1 MEDVCEEQERS
12 SPHRIQ
18 PDGAP
23 VGRPNGSGKSVSL
36 RLHHTPQ
43 SPPPMSPSSR
53 LHSPTTAN
61 NRNSGGTTTP
71 TSPTSVST
79 LTVGLRPH
87 RRLSPSKDV
96 RSGRVKSCVKQG
108 VSPAPSIA
116 MLATGAGGGGNE
128 EEPVDDAGPV
138 SGAGVQ
144 KKPKVD
150 FVRFD
155 STEIHYTESDE
166 YRKKVSEEIKSA
178 CKLSDKN
185 RADRLARPR
194 MSLLGKPLNYN
205 RGSRRDARY
214 RRLQSRVYN
223 FLERPR
229 GFKAIFYHVCVFL
242 MVFTCLAL
250 SVFSTIQEYEDQA
263 IAILFVMEIIVVI
276 WFSIEFFLRLWS
288 SGCRSRYQG
297 AVGRLKFLKRPFCII
312 DIVTIAAS
320 IVVLVMGTSGQV
332 FATSALRGLRFFQ
345 ILRMVR
351 MDRRG
356 GTWKLLGSVV
366 YAHRQ
371 ELITTLYIGFL
382 GLIFASFLVY
392 LMEKDVKETKFSNF
406 AQALWWGVITL
417 CTVGY
422 GDMVPETW
430 QGKIIASF
438 CALLGISFFALPAGI
453 LGSGFALKVQQQQ
466 RQKHMIRR
474 RQPAA
479 TLIQSLWRC
488 YAADE
493 HSLSE
498 ATWKIH
504 QVPLPSPPPSAET
517 NGLNHKSL
525 IRRASS
531 SFKHNASFV
540 ARLPTIRR
548 HKSQSLH
555 SPGNPKP
562 PSGGSGRAGR
572 CPRMT
577 DINASSENLEVTNNG
592 RPMNPSLS
600 EDSVAETALSKKN
613 SDAGLELACVSSLP
627 SGGGVGSGPLVA
639 TGHDLVVSRTLLS
652 TGGGH
657 FGAGPSSSSR
667 RSSFVSGIFSSAV
680 QRRGSANE
688 NPPTHATSVA
698 INSAIELEGYNGGQ
712 EGLLEELQEEE
723 EEQQHQ
729 QQHQQQQQRRQEQ
742 EQQQRYRIARF
753 RTPFESLFRV
763 KSASSAIA
771 AAAAAT
777 TVSRYAADEDEEP
790 RCVQLTNQHKGAIR
804 FIRKMKYFVARRKF
818 KEALKP
824 YDVKDV
830 MEQYAAGHV
839 DLLGRVKNV
848 QTRLDQILGKQGSKS
863 KDVYASKISLASRV
877 VKIERQ
883 VDDIE
888 TKVDSFI
895 DLYMQDRM
903 RLLSLPL
910 HPDSSHSNNPNLP
923 SLPPKGGGAAAVI
936 TSVTTSTSGSLKP
949 KPILIDKQFSE
960 PNSPIAKTFEE
971 QALQQK
977 RPPMQR
983 GFSDLGHRIKKRVT
997 LSSIPPQ
1004 YVGNSTAG
1012 QPAVSERGDVV
1023 IVVPS
1028 IDSEHLEPVGIEE
1041 LTSVCIDTEI
1051 EIEPGSPKTITE
1063 SSIIMMDEEDDE
1075 EEDIEEEDIEEEE
1088 LDIGGDID
1096 PDSPPWDEYGEL
1108 DVEDQDDTT
1117 ENTALLRACAAK
1129 TEIIVTP
1136 ISPVSSAFELNR
1148 MDSEE
1153 YRRSKQQQQQQQHHH
1168 HHQQHAAANNNEGE
1182 HQQQMLTTTTAVS
1195 AASATVA
1202 TMDSLK
1208 PEMSSSSRNNGSEDT

>member
-1 MEDVCEEQERS
+1 
-12 SPHRIQ
+12 
-18 PDGAP
+18 
-23 VGRPNGSGKSVSL
+23 
-36 RLHHTPQ
+36 
-43 SPPPMSPSSR
+43 
-53 LHSPTTAN
+53 
-61 NRNSGGTTTP
+61 
-71 TSPTSVST
+71 
-79 LTVGLRPH
+79 
-87 RRLSPSKDV
+87 
-96 RSGRVKSCVKQG
+96 
-108 VSPAPSIA
+108 
-116 MLATGAGGGGNE
+116 
-128 EEPVDDAGPV
+128 
-138 SGAGVQ
+138 
-144 KKPKVD
+144 
-150 FVRFD
+150 
-155 STEIHYTESDE
+155 
-166 YRKKVSEEIKSA
+166 
-178 CKLSDKN
+178 
-185 RADRLARPR
+185 

-229 GFKAIFYHVCVFL
+229 GFRAIFYHVLVFF

-312 DIVTIAAS
+312 DIVTIIAS

-392 LMEKDVKETKFSNF
+392 LMEKDVKETKFNNF

-504 QVPLPSPPPSAET
+504 QVPLPSPPPS
-517 NGLNHKSL
+517 NGLSQISL

-555 SPGNPKP
+555 SPGNAKP
-562 PSGGSGRAGR
+562 PGSGSGTSGGGSTRAGR
-572 CPRMT
+572 CPRVT

-613 SDAGLELACVSSLP
+613 SD
-627 SGGGVGSGPLVA
+627 
-639 TGHDLVVSRTLLS
+639 
-652 TGGGH
+652 
-657 FGAGPSSSSR
+657 
-667 RSSFVSGIFSSAV
+667 
-680 QRRGSANE
+680 
-688 NPPTHATSVA
+688 
-698 INSAIELEGYNGGQ
+698 
-712 EGLLEELQEEE
+712 
-723 EEQQHQ
+723 
-729 QQHQQQQQRRQEQ
+729 
-742 EQQQRYRIARF
+742 
-753 RTPFESLFRV
+753 
-763 KSASSAIA
+763 
-771 AAAAAT
+771 
-777 TVSRYAADEDEEP
+777 DEDEEP

-804 FIRKMKYFVARRKF
+804 FIRKLKYFVARKKF
-818 KEALKP
+818 REAQKP

-830 MEQYAAGHV
+830 MEQYTSGHA
-839 DLLGRVKNV
+839 DLLNRVRNL
-848 QTRLDQILGKQGSKS
+848 QFRLDQILGKQGSKS

-888 TKVDSFI
+888 TKVDTFI
-895 DLYMQDRM
+895 ELYMQDRK

-910 HPDSSHSNNPNLP
+910 HPDTSHSNNPNLP

-936 TSVTTSTSGSLKP
+936 TSVTSSSSGSLKP

-971 QALQQK
+971 PIQQK

-983 GFSDLGHRIKKRVT
+983 GYSDLGHRIKKRVT

-1004 YVGNSTAG
+1004 YVGNSSG
-1012 QPAVSERGDVV
+1012 QSNDRGDVV
-1023 IVVPS
+1023 IVVPN
-1028 IDSEHLEPVGIEE
+1028 IDSDQLEPVGIED
-1041 LTSVCIDTEI
+1041 LASVCIDTEI

-1075 EEDIEEEDIEEEE
+1075 DDEEEDIEEEE
-1088 LDIGGDID
+1088 LDIGGEI
-1096 PDSPPWDEYGEL
+1096 DSPPWDMYGDL
-1108 DVEDQDDTT
+1108 DVEDQDETT
-1117 ENTALLRACAAK
+1117 ENTALLRTAAK

-1136 ISPVSSAFELNR
+1136 ISPVSSAYELNR
-1148 MDSEE
+1148 MDSDD
-1153 YRRSKQQQQQQQHHH
+1153 YKRSRLGAGSTANTNGQATTPNNNGSGDRQQQ
-1168 HHQQHAAANNNEGE
+1168 
-1182 HQQQMLTTTTAVS
+1182 LTAGTS
-1195 AASATVA
+1195 SGGGSS

-1208 PEMSSSSRNNGSEDT
+1208 PEMTPQQQPHRSLASEDI

>member
-1 MEDVCEEQERS
+1 MEDHAYEQERG

-18 PDGAP
+18 PDGIPTAGRHP
-23 VGRPNGSGKSVSL
+23 VVAGRPNGSGKSVSL
-36 RLHHTPQ
+36 RLHHTPS
-43 SPPPMSPSSR
+43 SPPPPSSR
-53 LHSPTTAN
+53 LHSPTG
-61 NRNSGGTTTP
+61 NRKSTTTTP
-71 TSPTSVST
+71 TSPTSATT

-87 RRLSPSKDV
+87 RRQSPSKDV

-116 MLATGAGGGGNE
+116 TLATGAEEEEE
-128 EEPVDDAGPV
+128 EEPAAGDNAGP
-138 SGAGVQ
+138 AGSSANSAIQ

-504 QVPLPSPPPSAET
+504 QVPLPSPPPSSKLEAAEKLAAST
-517 NGLNHKSL
+517 SAA
-525 IRRASS
+525 RASS

-577 DINASSENLEVTNNG
+577 DINASSENL
-592 RPMNPSLS
+592 
-600 EDSVAETALSKKN
+600 
-613 SDAGLELACVSSLP
+613 
-627 SGGGVGSGPLVA
+627 
-639 TGHDLVVSRTLLS
+639 
-652 TGGGH
+652 
-657 FGAGPSSSSR
+657 
-667 RSSFVSGIFSSAV
+667 
-680 QRRGSANE
+680 
-688 NPPTHATSVA
+688 
-698 INSAIELEGYNGGQ
+698 
-712 EGLLEELQEEE
+712 
-723 EEQQHQ
+723 
-729 QQHQQQQQRRQEQ
+729 
-742 EQQQRYRIARF
+742 
-753 RTPFESLFRV
+753 
-763 KSASSAIA
+763 
-771 AAAAAT
+771 
-777 TVSRYAADEDEEP
+777 DEDEEP

-910 HPDSSHSNNPNLP
+910 HPDTSHSNNPNLP

-971 QALQQK
+971 QGALQQQK

-1004 YVGNSTAG
+1004 YVGNSTGG
-1012 QPAVSERGDVV
+1012 QSAVSERGDVV

-1153 YRRSKQQQQQQQHHH
+1153 YRRSKQQQQQQH
-1168 HHQQHAAANNNEGE
+1168 HAAANNNEGE
-1182 HQQQMLTTTTAVS
+1182 HQQQMLTTMV
-1195 AASATVA
+1195 ATVGSVGA
-1202 TMDSLK
+1202 AMDSLK
-1208 PEMSSSSRNNGSEDT
+1208 PEMSSSSRNNGSDDT

>member
-1 MEDVCEEQERS
+1 MRSTAMEDVYENEPVPS
-12 SPHRIQ
+12 D
-18 PDGAP
+18 PDGQP
-23 VGRPNGSGKSVSL
+23 KHFNGSGAKNVSL
-36 RLHHTPQ
+36 RILSMPS
-43 SPPPMSPSSR
+43 SPLPPVPRVMPSSPSAISLSSATARDTRHRTSKDRVSR
-53 LHSPTTAN
+53 KARISTICPGGSSGMVAVGENFSSTVATIDEGVNDGGNSPTAASLAPCSN
-61 NRNSGGTTTP
+61 TT
-71 TSPTSVST
+71 V
-79 LTVGLRPH
+79 
-87 RRLSPSKDV
+87 
-96 RSGRVKSCVKQG
+96 VKKS
-108 VSPAPSIA
+108 
-116 MLATGAGGGGNE
+116 
-128 EEPVDDAGPV
+128 
-138 SGAGVQ
+138 
-144 KKPKVD
+144 KVD

-155 STEIHYTESDE
+155 STEIHYTENE
-166 YRKKVSEEIKSA
+166 EVRKKISDEIKSA

-250 SVFSTIQEYEDQA
+250 SVFSTIQEYEEQA

-392 LMEKDVKETKFSNF
+392 LMEKDVRGTKFSNF

-493 HSLSE
+493 HSMSE

-504 QVPLPSPPPSAET
+504 QVPLPSPPPS
-517 NGLNHKSL
+517 
-525 IRRASS
+525 RASS

-562 PSGGSGRAGR
+562 PSGGGSGRTGR
-572 CPRMT
+572 CPRVT

-613 SDAGLELACVSSLP
+613 SD
-627 SGGGVGSGPLVA
+627 
-639 TGHDLVVSRTLLS
+639 
-652 TGGGH
+652 
-657 FGAGPSSSSR
+657 
-667 RSSFVSGIFSSAV
+667 
-680 QRRGSANE
+680 
-688 NPPTHATSVA
+688 
-698 INSAIELEGYNGGQ
+698 
-712 EGLLEELQEEE
+712 
-723 EEQQHQ
+723 
-729 QQHQQQQQRRQEQ
+729 
-742 EQQQRYRIARF
+742 
-753 RTPFESLFRV
+753 
-763 KSASSAIA
+763 
-771 AAAAAT
+771 
-777 TVSRYAADEDEEP
+777 DEDEEP

-910 HPDSSHSNNPNLP
+910 HPDTSHSNNPNLP

-936 TSVTTSTSGSLKP
+936 TTVKTSSSGSLKP
-949 KPILIDKQFSE
+949 KPILVDKQFSE

-971 QALQQK
+971 QPLQQK

-1004 YVGNSTAG
+1004 YVGNSTG
-1012 QPAVSERGDVV
+1012 QPSDRGDVV
-1023 IVVPS
+1023 IVVPN
-1028 IDSEHLEPVGIEE
+1028 IDSEHLEPVGIED
-1041 LTSVCIDTEI
+1041 LASVCIDTEI

-1075 EEDIEEEDIEEEE
+1075 EDEEEDIEEED
-1088 LDIGGDID
+1088 LDIGAEID
-1096 PDSPPWDEYGEL
+1096 PDSPPWDVYGDM

-1117 ENTALLRACAAK
+1117 ENTALLRTAAK

-1136 ISPVSSAFELNR
+1136 ISPVSSAFELHR

-1153 YRRSKQQQQQQQHHH
+1153 YRRSKQV
-1168 HHQQHAAANNNEGE
+1168 AANNNEGE
-1182 HQQQMLTTTTAVS
+1182 QLQQQQQQPMLAITGPSGA
-1195 AASATVA
+1195 
-1202 TMDSLK
+1202 MDSLK
-1208 PEMSSSSRNNGSEDT
+1208 PERASNGSDDT

>member
-1 MEDVCEEQERS
+1 MMLNEFPPHLAAKGGTESSNNSRKIIALSPVRKDNNKSKYPAEHDRRQVNKQHPPQMNSRTSNCNNKPYQNNNYYCGSVDMNRTISLSKRRMLQHSQAVVAVPQIKIVIDDTEQKRASRCSGCVSNRRQCISRPSTDQRQVEVVS
-12 SPHRIQ
+12 SP
-18 PDGAP
+18 
-23 VGRPNGSGKSVSL
+23 SL
-36 RLHHTPQ
+36 LTPS
-43 SPPPMSPSSR
+43 SPPASFWGFGFGNGD
-53 LHSPTTAN
+53 HN
-61 NRNSGGTTTP
+61 GGTP
-71 TSPTSVST
+71 TSEDDSSYVVDFELDEVIPDEEVDDDNSETGDNPRYRHQ
-79 LTVGLRPH
+79 LMLRYGS
-87 RRLSPSKDV
+87 LMDED
-96 RSGRVKSCVKQG
+96 
-108 VSPAPSIA
+108 
-116 MLATGAGGGGNE
+116 E
-128 EEPVDDAGPV
+128 EEEEEEDEAGNDNGHPN
-138 SGAGVQ
+138 
-144 KKPKVD
+144 
-150 FVRFD
+150 R
-155 STEIHYTESDE
+155 
-166 YRKKVSEEIKSA
+166 SA

-229 GFKAIFYHVCVFL
+229 GVKAILYHVLVFF

-250 SVFSTIQEYEDQA
+250 SVFSTIQEYELQA
-263 IAILFVMEIIVVI
+263 IAILFVMEIVVVV

-312 DIVTIAAS
+312 DVVTIVAS
-320 IVVLVMGTSGQV
+320 IAILVMRSSGQV
-332 FATSALRGLRFFQ
+332 FAASALRGLRFFQ

-392 LMEKDVKETKFSNF
+392 LMEKDVEGTKFNNF

-422 GDMVPETW
+422 GDMVPDTW

-504 QVPLPSPPPSAET
+504 QVPLPSPPPSFRGQKIYLLAKRCPSATERSKLEAAEK
-517 NGLNHKSL
+517 LAASSAAA
-525 IRRASS
+525 RASS

-555 SPGNPKP
+555 SPGNAKP
-562 PSGGSGRAGR
+562 SSGSTGGGGSGRAGR
-572 CPRMT
+572 CPRVT
-577 DINASSENLEVTNNG
+577 DINASSENL
-592 RPMNPSLS
+592 
-600 EDSVAETALSKKN
+600 
-613 SDAGLELACVSSLP
+613 
-627 SGGGVGSGPLVA
+627 
-639 TGHDLVVSRTLLS
+639 
-652 TGGGH
+652 
-657 FGAGPSSSSR
+657 
-667 RSSFVSGIFSSAV
+667 
-680 QRRGSANE
+680 
-688 NPPTHATSVA
+688 
-698 INSAIELEGYNGGQ
+698 
-712 EGLLEELQEEE
+712 
-723 EEQQHQ
+723 
-729 QQHQQQQQRRQEQ
+729 
-742 EQQQRYRIARF
+742 
-753 RTPFESLFRV
+753 
-763 KSASSAIA
+763 
-771 AAAAAT
+771 
-777 TVSRYAADEDEEP
+777 DEDEEP

-888 TKVDSFI
+888 TKVDTFI
-895 DLYMQDRM
+895 ELYMQDRK

-910 HPDSSHSNNPNLP
+910 HPDTSHSNNPNLP

-936 TSVTTSTSGSLKP
+936 TSVTSSSSGSLKP

-971 QALQQK
+971 PIQQK

-983 GFSDLGHRIKKRVT
+983 GYSDLGHRIKKRVT

-1004 YVGNSTAG
+1004 YVGNSPG
-1012 QPAVSERGDVV
+1012 QVNDRGDVV
-1023 IVVPS
+1023 IVVPNL
-1028 IDSEHLEPVGIEE
+1028 DPDQMEPVGIEE
-1041 LTSVCIDTEI
+1041 LASVCIDTEI

-1063 SSIIMMDEEDDE
+1063 SSIIMMDEEDDD
-1075 EEDIEEEDIEEEE
+1075 EDEEEDIEEEE
-1088 LDIGGDID
+1088 LDIGGEID
-1096 PDSPPWDEYGEL
+1096 PDSPPWDMYGDL
-1108 DVEDQDDTT
+1108 DVDDQDEST
-1117 ENTALLRACAAK
+1117 ENTALLRTAAK

-1136 ISPVSSAFELNR
+1136 ISPVSSAYELHR
-1148 MDSEE
+1148 LDSSED
-1153 YRRSKQQQQQQQHHH
+1153 YKRSRLGI
-1168 HHQQHAAANNNEGE
+1168 ASTSSCPTTNGGSNTNNNDADGR
-1182 HQQQMLTTTTAVS
+1182 QLVIPSTAASGTTTGT
-1195 AASATVA
+1195 

-1208 PEMSSSSRNNGSEDT
+1208 PEMTPQRLQRLSSEDI

>member
-504 QVPLPSPPPSAET
+504 QVPLPSPPPS
-517 NGLNHKSL
+517 
-525 IRRASS
+525 RASS

-613 SDAGLELACVSSLP
+613 SD
-627 SGGGVGSGPLVA
+627 
-639 TGHDLVVSRTLLS
+639 
-652 TGGGH
+652 
-657 FGAGPSSSSR
+657 
-667 RSSFVSGIFSSAV
+667 
-680 QRRGSANE
+680 
-688 NPPTHATSVA
+688 
-698 INSAIELEGYNGGQ
+698 
-712 EGLLEELQEEE
+712 
-723 EEQQHQ
+723 
-729 QQHQQQQQRRQEQ
+729 
-742 EQQQRYRIARF
+742 
-753 RTPFESLFRV
+753 
-763 KSASSAIA
+763 
-771 AAAAAT
+771 
-777 TVSRYAADEDEEP
+777 DEDEEP

>member
-1 MEDVCEEQERS
+1 MASRKTSTVSDSGTIFAGGRMH
-12 SPHRIQ
+12 HR
-18 PDGAP
+18 D
-23 VGRPNGSGKSVSL
+23 
-36 RLHHTPQ
+36 
-43 SPPPMSPSSR
+43 PP
-53 LHSPTTAN
+53 PTTAGVLQRRRDSAASGN
-61 NRNSGGTTTP
+61 CSNEHNQNSNDHRRTRQEPHFPQIKIVIDEPERPALKGGTGEDAALALHTLRRHSARRHGTTTKGLSRSAQTKP
-71 TSPTSVST
+71 TTGSVAF
-79 LTVGLRPH
+79 LTIYDSRAGERRASGASCGSGYFPDSREDLRSYVADYGDEDDDDYGIDTDGRYRLQ
-87 RRLSPSKDV
+87 RR
-96 RSGRVKSCVKQG
+96 RVSRGSRNEYDGEEVEED
-108 VSPAPSIA
+108 
-116 MLATGAGGGGNE
+116 E
-128 EEPVDDAGPV
+128 EEDEMEQDIDGEDDEEE
-138 SGAGVQ
+138 
-144 KKPKVD
+144 D
-150 FVRFD
+150 
-155 STEIHYTESDE
+155 DE
-166 YRKKVSEEIKSA
+166 DEDNGRDYHSA

-392 LMEKDVKETKFSNF
+392 LMEKDVRGTKFSNF

-493 HSLSE
+493 HSMSE

-504 QVPLPSPPPSAET
+504 QVPLPSPPPSFRGQKIYLLARRCPSATERSKLEAAEK
-517 NGLNHKSL
+517 LAASSSAA
-525 IRRASS
+525 RASS

-562 PSGGSGRAGR
+562 PSGGSGRTGR
-572 CPRMT
+572 CPRVT
-577 DINASSENLEVTNNG
+577 DINASSENL
-592 RPMNPSLS
+592 
-600 EDSVAETALSKKN
+600 
-613 SDAGLELACVSSLP
+613 
-627 SGGGVGSGPLVA
+627 
-639 TGHDLVVSRTLLS
+639 
-652 TGGGH
+652 
-657 FGAGPSSSSR
+657 
-667 RSSFVSGIFSSAV
+667 
-680 QRRGSANE
+680 
-688 NPPTHATSVA
+688 
-698 INSAIELEGYNGGQ
+698 
-712 EGLLEELQEEE
+712 
-723 EEQQHQ
+723 
-729 QQHQQQQQRRQEQ
+729 
-742 EQQQRYRIARF
+742 
-753 RTPFESLFRV
+753 
-763 KSASSAIA
+763 
-771 AAAAAT
+771 
-777 TVSRYAADEDEEP
+777 DEDEEP

-910 HPDSSHSNNPNLP
+910 HPDTSHSNNPNLP
-923 SLPPKGGGAAAVI
+923 SLPPKGGGASAVI
-936 TSVTTSTSGSLKP
+936 TSVTTSSSGSLKP
-949 KPILIDKQFSE
+949 KPILVDKQFSE

-971 QALQQK
+971 QPLQQK

-1004 YVGNSTAG
+1004 YVGNSTG
-1012 QPAVSERGDVV
+1012 QPSDRGDVV
-1023 IVVPS
+1023 IVVPN
-1028 IDSEHLEPVGIEE
+1028 IDAEHLEPVGIEE
-1041 LTSVCIDTEI
+1041 LASVCIDTEI

-1075 EEDIEEEDIEEEE
+1075 EDEEEDIEEED
-1088 LDIGGDID
+1088 LDIGAEID
-1096 PDSPPWDEYGEL
+1096 PDSPPWDVYGDM

-1117 ENTALLRACAAK
+1117 ENTALLRTAAK

-1153 YRRSKQQQQQQQHHH
+1153 YRRSKQV
-1168 HHQQHAAANNNEGE
+1168 AANNNEGE
-1182 HQQQMLTTTTAVS
+1182 QHQQQQQQQQMLAITGPSGA
-1195 AASATVA
+1195 
-1202 TMDSLK
+1202 MDSLK
-1208 PEMSSSSRNNGSEDT
+1208 PERASNGSDDT

>member
-1 MEDVCEEQERS
+1 MENVHESETEEHDHQLAHSESTATARVQTSVQVGKAKSNSNHGVRVLSPSPAS
-12 SPHRIQ
+12 SPTFSRVQ
-18 PDGAP
+18 P
-23 VGRPNGSGKSVSL
+23 
-36 RLHHTPQ
+36 
-43 SPPPMSPSSR
+43 SPSPSSPGR
-53 LHSPTTAN
+53 FSLSTPAVAGRDSTDSIPEEHDQQQQNNQQELVPIRKHAN
-61 NRNSGGTTTP
+61 NSSANSNNT
-71 TSPTSVST
+71 
-79 LTVGLRPH
+79 R
-87 RRLSPSKDV
+87 
-96 RSGRVKSCVKQG
+96 
-108 VSPAPSIA
+108 
-116 MLATGAGGGGNE
+116 
-128 EEPVDDAGPV
+128 
-138 SGAGVQ
+138 
-144 KKPKVD
+144 KPKVD

-155 STEIHYTESDE
+155 STEIHFNDNEEMRTKISD
-166 YRKKVSEEIKSA
+166 EIKSA

-229 GFKAIFYHVCVFL
+229 GIKAILYHVLVFF

-250 SVFSTIQEYEDQA
+250 SVFSTIQEYELQA
-263 IAILFVMEIIVVI
+263 IAILFVMEIVVVV

-312 DIVTIAAS
+312 DVVTIIAS
-320 IVVLVMGTSGQV
+320 IAILVMRSSGQV
-332 FATSALRGLRFFQ
+332 FAASALRGLRFFQ

-392 LMEKDVKETKFSNF
+392 LMEKDVEGTKFSNF

-422 GDMVPETW
+422 GDMVPDTW

-504 QVPLPSPPPSAET
+504 QVPLPSPPPSFRGQKIYLLAKRCPSATERSKLEAAEK
-517 NGLNHKSL
+517 LAASSAAA
-525 IRRASS
+525 RASS

-555 SPGNPKP
+555 SPGNAKP
-562 PSGGSGRAGR
+562 PSGSGTGGGGSGRSGR
-572 CPRMT
+572 CPRVT
-577 DINASSENLEVTNNG
+577 DINASSENL
-592 RPMNPSLS
+592 
-600 EDSVAETALSKKN
+600 
-613 SDAGLELACVSSLP
+613 AGLEMESMTSIT
-627 SGGGVGSGPLVA
+627 GTA
-639 TGHDLVVSRTLLS
+639 TGNDLVPGRGFLS
-652 TGGGH
+652 T
-657 FGAGPSSSSR
+657 ASLYQSTSR
-667 RSSFVSGIFSSAV
+667 RSSFVSGIFSSGS
-680 QRRGSANE
+680 QRRGSTNE
-688 NPPTHATSVA
+688 N
-698 INSAIELEGYNGGQ
+698 SALVGHLGSG
-712 EGLLEELQEEE
+712 
-723 EEQQHQ
+723 
-729 QQHQQQQQRRQEQ
+729 
-742 EQQQRYRIARF
+742 
-753 RTPFESLFRV
+753 
-763 KSASSAIA
+763 A
-771 AAAAAT
+771 APNN
-777 TVSRYAADEDEEP
+777 EDEEP

-804 FIRKMKYFVARRKF
+804 FIRKLTYFVARRKF
-818 KEALKP
+818 REAQKP

-830 MEQYAAGHV
+830 MEQYTSGHA
-839 DLLGRVKNV
+839 DLLNRVRNL
-848 QTRLDQILGKQGSKS
+848 QFRLDQILGKQGSKS

-888 TKVDSFI
+888 TKVDTFI
-895 DLYMQDRM
+895 ELYMQDRK

-910 HPDSSHSNNPNLP
+910 HPDTSHSNNPNLP

-936 TSVTTSTSGSLKP
+936 TSVTSSSSGSLKP

-960 PNSPIAKTFEE
+960 PNSPIAKNFEE
-971 QALQQK
+971 PIQQK

-983 GFSDLGHRIKKRVT
+983 GYSDLGHRIKKRVT

-1004 YVGNSTAG
+1004 YVGNSAG
-1012 QPAVSERGDVV
+1012 QVNDRGDVV
-1023 IVVPS
+1023 IVVPN
-1028 IDSEHLEPVGIEE
+1028 IDSDQLDPVGIEE
-1041 LTSVCIDTEI
+1041 LASVCIDTEI

-1075 EEDIEEEDIEEEE
+1075 DDDDDDEEEDIEEEE
-1088 LDIGGDID
+1088 LDIGGEID
-1096 PDSPPWDEYGEL
+1096 PDSPPWDMYGDL
-1108 DVEDQDDTT
+1108 DVDDQDEST
-1117 ENTALLRACAAK
+1117 ENTALLRTAAK

-1136 ISPVSSAFELNR
+1136 ISPVSSAYELHRLDNEDFKR
-1148 MDSEE
+1148 PRLGVTGISTGTNGGPN
-1153 YRRSKQQQQQQQHHH
+1153 
-1168 HHQQHAAANNNEGE
+1168 ANNNDGE
-1182 HQQQMLTTTTAVS
+1182 SRLHITAGS
-1195 AASATVA
+1195 STSTGGT

-1208 PEMSSSSRNNGSEDT
+1208 PEMTPQRLQRLSSEDI

>member
-1 MEDVCEEQERS
+1 MRSTAMEDVYENEPVPS
-12 SPHRIQ
+12 D
-18 PDGAP
+18 PDGQP
-23 VGRPNGSGKSVSL
+23 KHFNGSGAKNVSL
-36 RLHHTPQ
+36 RILSMPS
-43 SPPPMSPSSR
+43 SPLPPVPRVMPSSPSAISLSSATARDTRHRTSKDRVSR
-53 LHSPTTAN
+53 KARISTICPGGSSGMVAVGENFSSTVATIDEGVNDGGNSPTAASLAPCSN
-61 NRNSGGTTTP
+61 TT
-71 TSPTSVST
+71 V
-79 LTVGLRPH
+79 
-87 RRLSPSKDV
+87 
-96 RSGRVKSCVKQG
+96 VKKS
-108 VSPAPSIA
+108 
-116 MLATGAGGGGNE
+116 
-128 EEPVDDAGPV
+128 
-138 SGAGVQ
+138 
-144 KKPKVD
+144 KVD

-155 STEIHYTESDE
+155 STEIHYTENE
-166 YRKKVSEEIKSA
+166 EVRKKISDEIKSA

-250 SVFSTIQEYEDQA
+250 SVFSTIQEYEEQA

-392 LMEKDVKETKFSNF
+392 LMEKDVRGTKFSNF

-493 HSLSE
+493 HSMSE

-504 QVPLPSPPPSAET
+504 QVPLPSPPPS

-562 PSGGSGRAGR
+562 PSGGGSGRTGR
-572 CPRMT
+572 CPRVT
-577 DINASSENLEVTNNG
+577 DINASSENL
-592 RPMNPSLS
+592 
-600 EDSVAETALSKKN
+600 
-613 SDAGLELACVSSLP
+613 
-627 SGGGVGSGPLVA
+627 
-639 TGHDLVVSRTLLS
+639 
-652 TGGGH
+652 
-657 FGAGPSSSSR
+657 
-667 RSSFVSGIFSSAV
+667 
-680 QRRGSANE
+680 
-688 NPPTHATSVA
+688 
-698 INSAIELEGYNGGQ
+698 
-712 EGLLEELQEEE
+712 
-723 EEQQHQ
+723 
-729 QQHQQQQQRRQEQ
+729 
-742 EQQQRYRIARF
+742 
-753 RTPFESLFRV
+753 
-763 KSASSAIA
+763 
-771 AAAAAT
+771 
-777 TVSRYAADEDEEP
+777 DEDEEP

-910 HPDSSHSNNPNLP
+910 HPDTSHSNNPNLP

-936 TSVTTSTSGSLKP
+936 TTVKTSSSGSLKP
-949 KPILIDKQFSE
+949 KPILVDKQFSE

-971 QALQQK
+971 QPLQQK

-1004 YVGNSTAG
+1004 YVGNSTG
-1012 QPAVSERGDVV
+1012 QPSDRGDVV
-1023 IVVPS
+1023 IVVPN
-1028 IDSEHLEPVGIEE
+1028 IDSEHLEPVGIED
-1041 LTSVCIDTEI
+1041 LASVCIDTEI

-1075 EEDIEEEDIEEEE
+1075 EDEEEDIEEED
-1088 LDIGGDID
+1088 LDIGAEID
-1096 PDSPPWDEYGEL
+1096 PDSPPWDVYGDM

-1117 ENTALLRACAAK
+1117 ENTALLRTAAK

-1136 ISPVSSAFELNR
+1136 ISPVSSAFELHR

-1153 YRRSKQQQQQQQHHH
+1153 YRRSKQV
-1168 HHQQHAAANNNEGE
+1168 AANNNEGE
-1182 HQQQMLTTTTAVS
+1182 QLQQQQQQPMLAITGPSGA
-1195 AASATVA
+1195 
-1202 TMDSLK
+1202 MDSLK
-1208 PEMSSSSRNNGSEDT
+1208 PERASNGSDDT